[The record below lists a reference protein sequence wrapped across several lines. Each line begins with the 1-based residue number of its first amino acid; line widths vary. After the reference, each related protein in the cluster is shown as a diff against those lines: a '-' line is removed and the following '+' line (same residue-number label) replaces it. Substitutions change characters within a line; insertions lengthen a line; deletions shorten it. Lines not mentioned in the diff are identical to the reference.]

1 MTFTPVFLGS
11 AAFVFLN
18 FALPI
23 YTHDQGVSATA
34 IGGLFSVFTL
44 TMLLVRPLVGWA
56 LDRFG
61 RKRFY
66 ATAFLFYTLACLV
79 FAAAE
84 TLTDFYLARFLQGIG
99 ASLMWVTART
109 MIADVTGDG
118 SRAETMGRLNA
129 PSVRGGMVGAVY
141 GFTLLGMMPIQ
152 QAWTW
157 AFGGYA
163 LLAAAGMIVAAL
175 RGTETQ
181 PVQVSPRERQ
191 MALRIGVPLRKLLI
205 IVLLSNFASALI
217 EPVYL
222 IYLQDKFTLGI
233 RELAFAFFPAGIVY
247 ATLPRYAG
255 RLTDRLGRTPMIAL
269 GVSSAALVSLLLPW
283 LSDILWVAACYTL
296 FAAGWA
302 LAGPAEDAL
311 VGDLS
316 SDLDRGR
323 VFGIKEA
330 AASAGAAL
338 GPLVGGVIYD
348 HWRPELAFVINGLLL
363 LLTAGLV
370 IGWLQREFSE
380 RASGPEA

>member
-23 YTHDQGVSATA
+23 YTRDQGVGAMA
-34 IGGLFSVFTL
+34 IGGLYSVFTL
-44 TMLLVRPLVGWA
+44 TMLLARPLVGWA

-66 ATAFLFYTLACLV
+66 TAAFLFYALACLV
-79 FAAAE
+79 FAAAD
-84 TLTDFYLARFLQGIG
+84 TLIDFYLARFLQGIG
-99 ASLMWVTART
+99 ASLMWVSART
-109 MIADVTGDG
+109 MIADITGDG
-118 SRAETMGRLNA
+118 ARAETMGQLNA
-129 PSVRGGMVGAVY
+129 TSIRGGMVGAVY

-152 QAWTW
+152 QAWSW

-163 LLAAAGMIVAAL
+163 LLALAGLIVAAI
-175 RGTETQ
+175 RSPETRTATPPSQ
-181 PVQVSPRERQ
+181 QIPVQIS
-191 MALRIGVPLRKLLI
+191 VPLRRLLM
-205 IVLLSNFASALI
+205 IVLLSNFASALV
-217 EPVYL
+217 EPIYL
-222 IYLQDKFTLGI
+222 IYLQDKFSLGI

-255 RLTDRLGRTPMIAL
+255 RLTDRVGRTPMIAL
-269 GVSSAALVSLLLPW
+269 GVSCAALVSLLLPW
-283 LSDILWVAACYTL
+283 LSDIVWVAACYTL

-323 VFGIKEA
+323 VFGFKEA

-338 GPLVGGVIYD
+338 GPLVGGAIYD
-348 HWRPELAFVINGLLL
+348 HWRPELAFVTNGLLL
-363 LLTAGLV
+363 LVTAALV
-370 IGWLQREFSE
+370 TGWLQRALTRHDN
-380 RASGPEA
+380 RADA